1 MLKLLRPA
9 RAFLLAGC
17 LALTGL
23 GLAVPACAAPAID
36 VFGQPIRPASS
47 AAASSASG
55 ESPTAAP
62 APAPARELRP
72 PIVFPEFL
80 RAALAATLIWQGKL
94 NAHIADVAAQLRRD
108 GSPWAWLTLLAVSFG
123 YGMLHAIGPGHGKLV
138 AGAYLG
144 SRRTRVAQAIGLASW
159 GAAVQAMSAIV
170 LVFGAAW
177 FAQEGMANV
186 LSNAA
191 SLDVVSYLLLC
202 VAGFFTLYNTLTRRD
217 CCVEPGAIKLVPD
230 ERDAPDGDDAA
241 PAYLGAKLRV
251 QARSS
256 RRAMVAN
263 PSKWTVT
270 LQILATGFA
279 SGVRPCVGSI
289 FVLIA
294 SVAARAPWI
303 GIAAAFA
310 IAAGVAVTVTLF
322 GLGAIGANRF
332 IMGRGVRLRARLQTA
347 QRVVGIA
354 GAVAIVLFGA
364 VQATLILMG
373 YVQPEL
379 A

>member
-1 MLKLLRPA
+1 MLNFSRPA
-9 RAFLLAGC
+9 LAFFLACCVAFAGIGC
-17 LALTGL
+17 AT
-23 GLAVPACAAPAID
+23 PSCAAAPTVD

-47 AAASSASG
+47 ASAT
-55 ESPTAAP
+55 PAAP
-62 APAPARELRP
+62 PAPEPEARHAL
-72 PIVFPEFL
+72 VLPEFARTVL
-80 RAALAATLIWQGKL
+80 VTTLIWQGRL

-108 GSPWAWLTLLAVSFG
+108 ASPWSWLTLLAVSFA

-177 FAQEGMANV
+177 FAREGMSNV

-202 VAGFFTLYNTLTRRD
+202 MAGLFMLYNTLTRRD
-217 CCVEPGAIKLVPD
+217 CCVEPGAARLVPD
-230 ERDAPDGDDAA
+230 ARDIGRESDGNT

-251 QARSS
+251 HARSS

-263 PSKWTVT
+263 PSTWTVT

-294 SVAARAPWI
+294 SVTARAPWI

-332 IMGRGVRLRARLQTA
+332 VMGRGIRLRARLQTA

-354 GAVAIVLFGA
+354 GAAAIVLFGA
-364 VQATLILMG
+364 VQAALISMG
-373 YVQPEL
+373 YAPPGL
-379 A
+379 S

>member
-1 MLKLLRPA
+1 M
-9 RAFLLAGC
+9 AFFFACCVALAGF
-17 LALTGL
+17 
-23 GLAVPACAAPAID
+23 GLAVPCYAAAPTVD

-47 AAASSASG
+47 APSTQA
-55 ESPTAAP
+55 AAP
-62 APAPARELRP
+62 VPVPEPRHTVVL
-72 PIVFPEFL
+72 PEFARTL
-80 RAALAATLIWQGKL
+80 LVTTLIWQGKL

-108 GSPWAWLTLLAVSFG
+108 ASPLAWLTLLAVSFA
-123 YGMLHAIGPGHGKLV
+123 YGMLHAVGPGHGKLV

-177 FAQEGMANV
+177 FAQAGMSNV

-202 VAGFFTLYNTLTRRD
+202 VAGIFTLYNTLTRRD
-217 CCVEPGAIKLVPD
+217 CCVDPVAIKLVPD
-230 ERDAPDGDDAA
+230 ARDTPDDA

-251 QARSS
+251 HARSS

-263 PSKWTVT
+263 PSRWTVT

-332 IMGRGVRLRARLQTA
+332 IMGRGIRLRARLQTA

-354 GAVAIVLFGA
+354 GAAAIVLFGA
-364 VQATLILMG
+364 VQAALILTG

-379 A
+379 T

>member
-1 MLKLLRPA
+1 MLRFSRPVL
-9 RAFLLAGC
+9 AFFLACC
-17 LALTGL
+17 LALTGI
-23 GLAVPACAAPAID
+23 GFAVPACAAAPAID

-47 AAASSASG
+47 A
-55 ESPTAAP
+55 TATPGATL
-62 APAPARELRP
+62 APAREPRHT
-72 PIVFPEFL
+72 IVLPEFA
-80 RAALAATLIWQGKL
+80 RTVLATTLIWQGKL

-108 GSPWAWLTLLAVSFG
+108 ASPGAWLTLLAVSFA

-177 FAQEGMANV
+177 FAQAGMSNV
-186 LSNAA
+186 LSDAA

-202 VAGFFTLYNTLTRRD
+202 VAGIFTLYNTLTRRD
-217 CCVEPGAIKLVPD
+217 CCVDPGAIKLVPD
-230 ERDAPDGDDAA
+230 QRDASDDA
-241 PAYLGAKLRV
+241 PAYLGAKLRMH
-251 QARSS
+251 ARSS
-256 RRAMVAN
+256 RRAMAAS
-263 PSKWTVT
+263 PSTWAVR

-332 IMGRGVRLRARLQTA
+332 VMGRGIRLRARLQTT
-347 QRVVGIA
+347 QRVVGIV

-364 VQATLILMG
+364 VQAALILTG
-373 YVQPEL
+373 YLQPEL

>member
-1 MLKLLRPA
+1 MLRISRPA
-9 RAFLLAGC
+9 LAFFLACCVALAGI
-17 LALTGL
+17 
-23 GLAVPACAAPAID
+23 GLAVPAYAAAPTVD

-47 AAASSASG
+47 ASATPG
-55 ESPTAAP
+55 VTP
-62 APAPARELRP
+62 APAPAREP
-72 PIVFPEFL
+72 QHAIVLPEFARTVL
-80 RAALAATLIWQGKL
+80 VTTLIWQGKL

-108 GSPWAWLTLLAVSFG
+108 ASPWAWLTLLAVSFA
-123 YGMLHAIGPGHGKLV
+123 YGMLHAVGPGHGKLV

-177 FAQEGMANV
+177 FAQEGMSNV

-202 VAGFFTLYNTLTRRD
+202 VAGVFTLYNTLTRRD
-217 CCVEPGAIKLVPD
+217 CCVDPGALKLVPD
-230 ERDAPDGDDAA
+230 RRDERDGSDDDA

-251 QARSS
+251 HARSS
-256 RRAMVAN
+256 RRTMVAS

-332 IMGRGVRLRARLQTA
+332 VMGRGIRLRARLQTA
-347 QRVVGIA
+347 QRAVGIA

-364 VQATLILMG
+364 VQAALILMG

-379 A
+379 T